1 MRSLHS
7 FMKQEYGQESLFLL
21 RQWEKLEKKMANY
34 KNHLRFT
41 IKCLK
46 NEVVPVSVRLK
57 TNIKT
62 QKGIQI
68 IRRAEKQLLNE
79 CIRLI
84 NNTIELLM
92 LKRDTCSNKVKEII
106 LKKR

>member
-7 FMKQEYGQESLFLL
+7 FMKQEYSQESLFLL
-21 RQWEKLEKKMANY
+21 WQWEKLEKKMASY
-34 KNHLRFT
+34 RNHLRFR

-46 NEVVPVSVRLK
+46 NEVVPVSIRLK

-68 IRRAEKQLLNE
+68 IRKADKQLLNE
-79 CIRLI
+79 CI
-84 NNTIELLM
+84 
-92 LKRDTCSNKVKEII
+92 K
-106 LKKR
+106 